1 MSDTAERKNANVFDW
16 LQKLLNSKSDSTL
29 REVIEEYVHDNEETE
44 GTDVTSSERLL
55 ISNVLKLHEMRVA
68 DVMIPRA
75 DIIAIDIETS
85 KEDLLHLLAEK
96 QFSRL
101 PVYRET
107 LDDVI
112 GTVHIKDV
120 LAKLARNE
128 DFIIKDLVRDVP
140 LVSPA
145 LPVHTLILQMRES
158 RKHMVLVVDEY
169 GGIDGM
175 VTIGDVIEELVGVID
190 DEHSFDDEPALRMI
204 DDKTAT
210 ASARYAIDEFE
221 EQFGKILSDEER
233 ETLDTLGGLVFS
245 IAGRVPLR
253 GEVLTHDETGIIFE
267 VTDADQRRVR
277 RLRIRNLPQ
286 KTEAA

>member
-1 MSDTAERKNANVFDW
+1 MSEIADKKPAGFFEKF
-16 LQKLLNSKSDSTL
+16 QKFMSGKSDATL
-29 REVIEEYVHDNEETE
+29 REVIEEYVQENEETP
-44 GTDVTSSERLL
+44 GTDVTSSERAL

-68 DVMIPRA
+68 DVMVPRA
-75 DIIAIDIETS
+75 DIVAIDIDTS
-85 KEDLLHLLAEK
+85 KEDLLHLLTER

-107 LDDVI
+107 LDEVI
-112 GTVHIKDV
+112 GTIHIKDI

-128 DFIIKDLVRDVP
+128 SFAIKDLVRDVP
-140 LVSPA
+140 LVSPS

-175 VTIGDVIEELVGVID
+175 VTIGDVVEEIVGVID
-190 DEHSFDDEPALRMI
+190 DEHTYDDEPDLKMI
-204 DDKTAT
+204 DDKTAY
-210 ASARYAIDEFE
+210 ASARYDIEEFE
-221 EQFGKILSDEER
+221 EKFGRILNEEER

-253 GEVLTHDETGIIFE
+253 GEVLTHEESGIIFE
-267 VTDADQRRVR
+267 ITDADQRRVR
-277 RLRIRNLPQ
+277 RLRIRNLPA
-286 KTEAA
+286 KHEAA